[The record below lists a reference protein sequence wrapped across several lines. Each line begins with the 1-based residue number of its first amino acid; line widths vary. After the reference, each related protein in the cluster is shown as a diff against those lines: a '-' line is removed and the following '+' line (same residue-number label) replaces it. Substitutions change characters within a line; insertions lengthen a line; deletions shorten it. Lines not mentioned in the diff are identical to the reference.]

1 MKRFTSLAVLLVLLL
16 SVPGLATSA
25 GRVQCVL
32 LVSIDGARPDGLRQA
47 NLSFMLSDASYTW
60 SAQTIFPSK
69 TIPAH
74 TSMLTG
80 LAPEKHRVLFNEWQ
94 PSMGYVKVP
103 TIFTAAKQA
112 GLRTAMFTGK
122 DKFGLYA
129 DPTAVDKFESVPYY
143 LDRPGWPR
151 TGKTME
157 DVAKAAAAHIT
168 STKPNLIF
176 VHFADPDSVGHDS
189 GWMSGPYLQA
199 LQRVP
204 GALLIL
210 IRALREAGIEEQTLV
225 IVTADHGG
233 KGRDHGTR
241 DPEDMT
247 IPWMALGPG
256 VRRNYQIQAPVV
268 VYDTASTILAALGL
282 PLPAMDG
289 KPIMEIFAAFHP
301 PLSVAGR

>member
-1 MKRFTSLAVLLVLLL
+1 MQKRISLAVILALLIVL
-16 SVPGLATSA
+16 PGMAAPA
-25 GRVQCVL
+25 GRVQHVL

-47 NLSFMLSDASYTW
+47 SLSFLLSEAAYTW
-60 SAQTIFPSK
+60 NAQTIFPPK

-80 LAPEKHRVLFNEWQ
+80 LAPEKHGVLFNEWQ

-103 TIFTAAKQA
+103 TIFTVAKQA

-122 DKFGLYA
+122 EKFGLYA
-129 DPTAVDKFESVPYY
+129 DPAIIDKFESVPFY

-157 DVAKAAAAHIT
+157 DVARAAAAYIV
-168 STKPNLIF
+168 SAKPQLIF

-189 GWMSGPYLQA
+189 GWMSGPYLQT

-204 GALLIL
+204 AALLIL
-210 IRALREAGIEEQTLV
+210 IRALREAGIGEQTL
-225 IVTADHGG
+225 IIITADHGG

-241 DPEDMT
+241 NPEDMT
-247 IPWMALGPG
+247 IPWMAVGPG
-256 VRRNYQIQAPVV
+256 VKKNYQIQLPVV
-268 VYDTASTILAALGL
+268 IYDTAPTILVALGL

-289 KPIMEIFAAFHP
+289 KPLMEIFAAVRQP
-301 PLSVAGR
+301 VPVAGR